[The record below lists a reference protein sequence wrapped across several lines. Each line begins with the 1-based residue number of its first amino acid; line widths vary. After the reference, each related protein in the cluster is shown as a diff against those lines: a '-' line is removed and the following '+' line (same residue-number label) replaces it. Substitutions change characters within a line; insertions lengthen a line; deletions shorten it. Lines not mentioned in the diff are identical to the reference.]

1 MPGYLAPYIAEDR
14 QDLFLGIYG
23 VFLCNKG
30 GQMRKGYRLVDL
42 RKEYPGY
49 TGDEIWMIITDLT
62 EDQLID
68 IREVREIMHLAVV
81 VSTEAGCVMRQFE
94 NSEKKHRK
102 RKKTTEISL
111 DELTDDMN
119 LPVTDSS
126 FETGWLYEA
135 IEMLP
140 EKQKRRILD
149 RYINGLTAI
158 EIAEAD
164 GCDRRAVSKS
174 IRKGL
179 TKLRAV
185 LEETQRYA

>member
-1 MPGYLAPYIAEDR
+1 
-14 QDLFLGIYG
+14 
-23 VFLCNKG
+23 
-30 GQMRKGYRLVDL
+30 MRKGYRLVDL

-68 IREVREIMHLAVV
+68 IREIREIMHLAVV

-94 NSEKKHRK
+94 NSERKYRK
-102 RKKTTEISL
+102 RRRASEISL
-111 DELTDDMN
+111 DDLTDDMN
-119 LPVTDSS
+119 ILVTESCIE
-126 FETGWLYEA
+126 FGCLYEA
-135 IEMLP
+135 LEMLP

-149 RYINGLTAI
+149 RYINGFTVK

-164 GCDRRAVSKS
+164 GCDRRAVSRS

-179 TKLRAV
+179 NNLRTV
-185 LEETQRYA
+185 MEGTRHNGRQEKIQ

>member
-1 MPGYLAPYIAEDR
+1 MK
-14 QDLFLGIYG
+14 
-23 VFLCNKG
+23 N
-30 GQMRKGYRLVDL
+30 GYRLVDL

-49 TGDEIWMIITDLT
+49 TGNEIWMIITDLT
-62 EDQLID
+62 EDQLMD
-68 IREVREIMHLAVV
+68 IREIREIMHLAVV

-94 NSEKKHRK
+94 NSERKYRK
-102 RKKTTEISL
+102 RRRSEISL
-111 DELTDDMN
+111 DDLTDDMN
-119 LPVTDSS
+119 LPVTDSC
-126 FETGWLYEA
+126 FEYGWLYEV

-174 IRKGL
+174 ISKGL

-185 LEETQRYA
+185 LEETQPYE